1 MEIVK
6 NLAETITRLVR
17 PATFPLA
24 VSVLEKSDL
33 PAKSRLPRK
42 HFNTR
47 LSLCQGFSAARR
59 FGFTIGFRPEDHEC
73 PIALLAFGLKPQS
86 RLLEEGAMAYPLYAA
101 TPEVGKHLNQ
111 VIKLDYQPERSIL
124 ISTLDSPAAEPDVA
138 LVFGNSAQM
147 NRLVLAVAYMTGEE
161 VASASLGRGSCT
173 RSIIKVLQTG
183 DYQVVV
189 PGVGDR
195 ALALVADDELIFAI
209 PRNKFAEM
217 IEGLEGSQKAG
228 GFRFPTLYPALLR
241 QPPFHPSYEDV
252 FKEMGLK

>member
-1 MEIVK
+1 METTLKLSEAI
-6 NLAETITRLVR
+6 NRLVR

-24 VSVLEKSDL
+24 VSVLEEGEL
-33 PAKSRLPRK
+33 PLKARLPLK

-73 PIALLAFGLKPQS
+73 PIALLAFGLKQES
-86 RLLEEGAMAYPLYAA
+86 RLLEEGAMAYPLYAVNQ
-101 TPEVGKHLNQ
+101 EIGKRLNQ
-111 VIKLDYQPERSIL
+111 TLKMEYQPERKI
-124 ISTLDSPAAEPDVA
+124 IINPLDNPSVVPDVA

-147 NRLVLAVAYMTGEE
+147 NRLVLAAAYMTGEP
-161 VASASLGRGSCT
+161 VPSAALGRASCT
-173 RSIIKVLQTG
+173 KSVIQTIQTG
-183 DYQVVV
+183 GYQIVI

-195 ALALVADDELIFAI
+195 ALALAADDELVFAI
-209 PRNKFAEM
+209 PRNRFAEM
-217 IEGLEGSQKAG
+217 TEGLEGSQKAG